1 MKIVGCDLH
10 AKQQSIAMVE
20 TDTGEWIERAL
31 SHEGKAV
38 AEFYAALEG
47 PVVVGIE
54 ATGSMQWFLELLD
67 ELGIECRVGQPA
79 KIRAAETRKQ
89 KHDRRDARLILDL
102 LTMEDRFPAI
112 WMPSTEQRDL
122 RTLLRDR
129 HQWVKI
135 RSRLQPTVQAMALNH
150 ALRQGHARWSA
161 AGQSALRALPL
172 PPYTSQRR
180 NELLRLYSQMEKR
193 TQELDKEVEAQARQ
207 RPQARR
213 LLTHPGVGPV
223 TALATEVF
231 LGDPKRFTTGNQV
244 ASYIG
249 MIPCEHS
256 SGKRQRLG
264 EVNKDG
270 DKWSRYCWTEAT
282 MHAVGKDPELKRF
295 YRRKLIQKGMGKARI
310 AAARKLG
317 IRLWIMMRD
326 QIDYDEFCRRGK
338 LRQSGEA
345 HAGMPDYNSGHA
357 QQGRGQRN
365 RLPASPKGGEF
376 A

>member
-10 AKQQSIAMVE
+10 ARQQTIAMV
-20 TDTGEWIERAL
+20 DTEAGEFAEKTLR
-31 SHEGKAV
+31 HEGNAV
-38 AEFYAALEG
+38 REFYAALAG
-47 PVVVGIE
+47 PVLVGIE
-54 ATGSMQWFLELLD
+54 ATGSMQWFLELLE
-67 ELGIECRVGQPA
+67 ELGIESRVGDPA

-102 LTMEDRFPAI
+102 LLRDRFPAI
-112 WMPSTEQRDL
+112 WVPSTEQRDL
-122 RTLLRDR
+122 RSLLRDR
-129 HQWVKI
+129 HQWVKM
-135 RSRLQPTVQAMALNH
+135 RSRLQHTLQAIALNH
-150 ALRQGHARWSA
+150 ALRKGSALWSR
-161 AGQSALRALPL
+161 AGQTALQALPL

-180 NELLRLYSQMEKR
+180 SQLLSLYIQLQKR
-193 TQELDKEVEAQARQ
+193 IQELDQEVEGQIQQ
-207 RPQARR
+207 RAQARR

-231 LGDPKRFTTGNQV
+231 LGDPKRFATGNQV

-249 MIPCEHS
+249 MIPSEHT

-264 EVNKDG
+264 KMSKQGNALL
-270 DKWSRYCWTEAT
+270 RYLWTEAA

-326 QIDYDEFCRRGK
+326 QIDYQEFCRRGK
-338 LRQSGEA
+338 LRQSREA
-345 HAGMPDYNSGHA
+345 HAGMPDFNSG
-357 QQGRGQRN
+357 
-365 RLPASPKGGEF
+365 PALQ
-376 A
+376 

>member
-10 AKQQSIAMVE
+10 ARQQTIAMV
-20 TDTGEWIERAL
+20 DTESGEFTEKTL
-31 SHEGKAV
+31 HHEGNAV
-38 AEFYAALEG
+38 QEFYASLNG

-54 ATGSMQWFLELLD
+54 ATGSMQWFLELL
-67 ELGIECRVGQPA
+67 EKLGIESRVGDPA

-102 LTMEDRFPAI
+102 LLRDRFPAI

-129 HQWVKI
+129 HQWVKM
-135 RSRLQPTVQAMALNH
+135 RSRLQHTLQAMALNH
-150 ALRQGHARWSA
+150 ALRKGNGLWSH
-161 AGQSALRALPL
+161 AGQTALQALPL

-180 NELLRLYSQMEKR
+180 AALLSLYVELQKRIQRLD
-193 TQELDKEVEAQARQ
+193 QELEGQMQQ
-207 RPQARR
+207 RAQARR
-213 LLTHPGVGPV
+213 LMTHPGVGPV

-231 LGDPKRFTTGNQV
+231 LGDPDRFATGNQV

-249 MIPCEHS
+249 MIPSEHS

-264 EVNKDG
+264 KMSKQGN
-270 DKWSRYCWTEAT
+270 SLLRYLWTEAA
-282 MHAVGKDPELKRF
+282 MHAAQKDPELKRF

-310 AAARKLG
+310 ASARKLG

-326 QIDYDEFCRRGK
+326 QIDYQEFCRRGK
-338 LRQSGEA
+338 LRQREGA
-345 HAGMPDYNSGHA
+345 HAGMPDFNSG
-357 QQGRGQRN
+357 
-365 RLPASPKGGEF
+365 PASGSDRVE
-376 A
+376 

>member
-10 AKQQSIAMVE
+10 ARQQSIAMV
-20 TDTGEWIERAL
+20 DTESGEFLEKTL
-31 SHEGKAV
+31 LHEGNAV
-38 AEFYAALEG
+38 RNFYAALEG

-54 ATGSMQWFLELLD
+54 ATGSVQWFLELLD
-67 ELGIECRVGQPA
+67 ELGIECRVGHPA

-102 LTMEDRFPAI
+102 LTKEDFPAI

-135 RSRLQPTVQAMALNH
+135 RSRVQHTLQAIALNH
-150 ALRQGHARWSA
+150 ALRRGTALWSQ
-161 AGQSALRALPL
+161 AGKTALQVLPL

-180 NELLRLYSQMEKR
+180 NELLRLYAQLQR
-193 TQELDKEVEAQARQ
+193 RIQELDKEVEEQAQQ
-207 RPQARR
+207 RAQARR
-213 LLTHPGVGPV
+213 LLTHPGVGAV

-231 LGDPKRFTTGNQV
+231 LGDPSRFATANQV

-264 EVNKDG
+264 KMTKQGN
-270 DKWSRYCWTEAT
+270 SLLRYLWTEAA
-282 MHAVGKDPELKRF
+282 MHAVQKDPELKRF
-295 YRRKLIQKGMGKARI
+295 YRRKLIPKGMGKARI

-326 QIDYDEFCRRGK
+326 QIDYEEFCRRGQ

-345 HAGMPDYNSGHA
+345 HAGMPDFNSG
-357 QQGRGQRN
+357 
-365 RLPASPKGGEF
+365 PALQ
-376 A
+376 